1 MSTMKF
7 YSFFGGPYQGIRI
20 QFDPGSSKEARLQDP
35 HSLFGLEQAVPMSAE
50 LDPAPPG
57 SCLYRLERRGNEDVF
72 VFVSQEQ

>member
-7 YSFFGGPYQGIRI
+7 YSFVGGTYQGIRI
-20 QFDPGSSKEARLQDP
+20 QFDPGSSKEVRLQDP
-35 HSLFGLEQAVPMSAE
+35 HTLHALAQAVPMSAE
-50 LDPAPPG
+50 LDPPPPG